1 MRNEIVIVEVGI
13 TSFDNL
19 HTVETEKKHKY
30 DLLANQAVYK
40 ENNTIDVGR
49 YSNKLP
55 WGILQGTG
63 T

>member
-1 MRNEIVIVEVGI
+1 MIRNGDSGVGI
-13 TSFDNL
+13 TSFYNL
-19 HTVETEKKHKY
+19 KTEKKHKY